1 MARGELKTIK
11 FQMMLS
17 ESEAKTLDEW
27 AEHHGFKSRAE
38 VIRRMCQLA
47 LLTDERASSIA
58 RKLRN
63 LDFLATR
70 FLKQVET
77 AKTGFSNKRSRMTD
91 RLAES
96 AEFYSEEI
104 FDQIGE
110 INIDLDLILGT
121 TLEMRS
127 RRPLDEVVD
136 QLRQDRI
143 RIQETSEAFRV
154 ARQNKREERKRLQ
167 GVDFVELQNRMEA
180 IIRRSPDLDLA
191 QQAAHEEVN
200 RWLDSAK
207 AKKEEIEKREQE
219 RDVYLA
225 ERRKQQA
232 ARTQDESDGD
242 V

>member
-27 AEHHGFKSRAE
+27 AEQHGFKSRAE
-38 VIRRMCQLA
+38 VIRRLCQLA
-47 LLTDERASSIA
+47 LLTDERAPSIA
-58 RKLRN
+58 RNLRN
-63 LDFLATR
+63 LDFLAAKFMR
-70 FLKQVET
+70 QVET
-77 AKTGFSNKRSRMTD
+77 AQAGFRSKRSRMTE

-104 FDQIGE
+104 FDQVGE
-110 INIDLDLILGT
+110 IAIDLDIILGT

-127 RRPLDEVVD
+127 RRSLDEVVE
-136 QLRQDRI
+136 QLRQDRV
-143 RIQETSEAFRV
+143 RIQETSEALKA

-180 IIRRSPDLDLA
+180 IIRQSSDLDVA
-191 QQAAHEEVN
+191 QQAAHEEIN
-200 RWLDSAK
+200 RWLESAK

-219 RDVYLA
+219 RDAILA
-225 ERRKQQA
+225 ERRNQ
-232 ARTQDESDGD
+232 REQDSSEDQGQT
-242 V
+242 